1 MSNILFYDFF
11 KRTGPFKTHIS
22 QQMLFKISFKLNT
35 CLNQKIKVIL
45 F

>member
-1 MSNILFYDFF
+1 MSNILFYDF
-11 KRTGPFKTHIS
+11 FKTHIS